1 VACGGTVAGVSNG
14 QTRLVD
20 RLRGIFADTRPL
32 TSPDFRRLWTANIVT
47 VIGAQLTVVAVPAQ
61 IYAITSSSAMV
72 GLTGVFGLVPL
83 IVMGLWG
90 GALADVMDRR
100 RLLEITTG
108 GLIVTSA
115 LFWAQAA
122 LSLDNVWLLLGIF
135 ALQQAFF
142 AVNQPTRTAILPKLV
157 PADQLPAANAL
168 NMTVLSAGAIAG
180 PLVGGALI
188 PVLGYSWLY
197 LIDTITLMATLY
209 AVWRL
214 KPMPV
219 EGTTGAPGL
228 RSVIDGLIYL
238 SGHKIL
244 LLSFAVDLIAM
255 IFGMPRALFP
265 EIAHVSFGGPIEG
278 GVQFALLYAAMPA
291 GAVLGGVFGGWV
303 SRVHRQGAAVLWAVT
318 AWGGSMALMGLAVGL
333 SGWQTRVALGV
344 ALGMLVVGGASDMV
358 SAAFRQS
365 ILLSATDD
373 AVRGRMQGVFI
384 VVVAGGPRLADVLH
398 GAASDVV
405 GPAWATGGGGLLVV
419 AGMAAIALAFPAF
432 RNYSIA
438 KAKDE

>member
-1 VACGGTVAGVSNG
+1 M
-14 QTRLVD
+14 D

-333 SGWQTRVALGV
+333 SGWQTRVAHDV
-344 ALGMLVVGGASDMV
+344 ALVMLVVGGASEMV

>member
-1 VACGGTVAGVSNG
+1 VAGVSNG